1 MERPCAGGGPR
12 PRPSSRA
19 FARDRR
25 RCSSSSCFA
34 RCLSSGQ
41 ASRFTLCPPPSS
53 PELCAVSARKRCLVK
68 KRGTVGG
75 VSVSSTVESG
85 EPLLTTLRS
94 GDSDFLRCVAVADK
108 RSLRGL
114 QLPSFRGISRWGSDA
129 WRTDERLTVCSRT
142 EQDSRIAALRSPCG
156 DVRSQKHVLLG
167 VARDRVVRAGTK
179 VRGKLCVGSKKHHT
193 DRICRP
199 SPSCPGFHMGASANR
214 SSCGPFHDF
223 ARCKGLI
230 LILPRGLALQG
241 GKQIGFCTS
250 ARSCIGPFILRQA
263 WRCRGAGR

>member
-85 EPLLTTLRS
+85 EALLTTLRS

-142 EQDSRIAALRSPCG
+142 RNRIQGLPRSGPRAVTFAAKNMFFWGLQETGWYVQVQKSVVNFVLAQRNTIQIESADRPHLAPVFTWEHQLTGALVGPSMILR
-156 DVRSQKHVLLG
+156 
-167 VARDRVVRAGTK
+167 A
-179 VRGKLCVGSKKHHT
+179 VRG
-193 DRICRP
+193 
-199 SPSCPGFHMGASANR
+199 
-214 SSCGPFHDF
+214 
-223 ARCKGLI
+223 
-230 LILPRGLALQG
+230 
-241 GKQIGFCTS
+241 
-250 ARSCIGPFILRQA
+250 
-263 WRCRGAGR
+263 